1 MTPPTSLCHNN
12 ATPPTYTR
20 HLNTPE
26 RTSRRRH
33 SKARRLFAFLRAP
46 RKEDPI
52 KRPRPKDAPIDL
64 SPYRDDPLGF
74 VKDILS
80 GSGTPYAKQEELLN
94 ALVSDKRRVSVVGC
108 NSSGKDWA
116 AARAILWWI
125 ETRPKAKVIVTG
137 PTLRQ
142 VKEIVCEE
150 LRAAH
155 AAAKHRLAGSVRVGE
170 YRAGPDR
177 VGLCVTSNS
186 QHNLQGFHS
195 PELMVIVTE
204 AQGIKQPYFEA
215 LKRLNPKKM
224 LLLGNPLSLTGEFYD
239 SHHGKSP
246 LYERVSISA
255 FDSPNV
261 QEDRLDALP
270 GLVTPEDVEER
281 RREWGPDSPL
291 YIASVLGQFPA
302 ALEDSLTSRVH
313 VDAAIQR
320 WRRES
325 GDTHD
330 GQSIGADI
338 RHSRA
343 PLRHSRESGNPEWPI
358 GHTPRPSAGGERE
371 RSDARGSAAP
381 LIPPSDGPHLN
392 MPWRMGVDVARFGND
407 KSVICLR
414 RGDRVERIISF
425 ERKDTMRLADEVREI
440 AETLRVPAVFVDE
453 TGVGG
458 GVGDRLKQLRVP
470 VIGVEAGGS
479 AYRPAQFADMRAEV
493 FWEVARRLREGQM
506 SLPPDDE
513 LAGQLLAQ
521 RYDISSAGRIHLE
534 SKATLRRQG
543 VPSPDRADALALA
556 FMEPPNMNVWF

>member
-1 MTPPTSLCHNN
+1 M
-12 ATPPTYTR
+12 
-20 HLNTPE
+20 
-26 RTSRRRH
+26 
-33 SKARRLFAFLRAP
+33 
-46 RKEDPI
+46 
-52 KRPRPKDAPIDL
+52 
-64 SPYRDDPLGF
+64 
-74 VKDILS
+74 
-80 GSGTPYAKQEELLN
+80 LN
-94 ALVSDKRRVSVVGC
+94 ALVTDKRRVSVVGC

-142 VKEIVCEE
+142 VKEIVWEE

-155 AAAKHRLAGSVRVGE
+155 AAAKHRLSGKVRVGE
-170 YRAGPDR
+170 YDAGPGR

-204 AQGIKQPYFEA
+204 AQGVKQPYFEA

-255 FDSPNV
+255 YDSPNV
-261 QEDRLDALP
+261 IEGRLDALP
-270 GLVTPEDVEER
+270 GLVTPEDIEEHGLD
-281 RREWGPDSPL
+281 WGLDSPL
-291 YIASVLGQFPA
+291 YIASVLGQFPE

-325 GDTHD
+325 GDLSVQESEPNFLSRLR
-330 GQSIGADI
+330 GRIEEGAVI
-338 RHSRA
+338 PAQAGTSQ
-343 PLRHSRESGNPEWPI
+343 PI
-358 GHTPRPSAGGERE
+358 PRPSAGGERE
-371 RSDARGSAAP
+371 RSDARGGGQPIP

-414 RGDRVERIISF
+414 RGDRVERLISF
-425 ERKDTMRLADEVREI
+425 QGKDTMRLADEVREI
-440 AETLRVPAVFVDE
+440 AETLRIPAVFVDE

-458 GVGDRLKQLRVP
+458 GVVDRLKQLRVP

-479 AYRPAQFADMRAEV
+479 APRPAQFADMRAEV
-493 FWEVARRLREGQM
+493 FWEVARRLREGQI

-534 SKATLRRQG
+534 SKAKLRRQG
-543 VPSPDRADALALA
+543 VKSPDKADALALA
-556 FMEPPNMNVWF
+556 FIEPPNMNVWF

>member
-1 MTPPTSLCHNN
+1 
-12 ATPPTYTR
+12 
-20 HLNTPE
+20 
-26 RTSRRRH
+26 
-33 SKARRLFAFLRAP
+33 
-46 RKEDPI
+46 
-52 KRPRPKDAPIDL
+52 
-64 SPYRDDPLGF
+64 
-74 VKDILS
+74 
-80 GSGTPYAKQEELLN
+80 
-94 ALVSDKRRVSVVGC
+94 
-108 NSSGKDWA
+108 
-116 AARAILWWI
+116 
-125 ETRPKAKVIVTG
+125 
-137 PTLRQ
+137 
-142 VKEIVCEE
+142 
-150 LRAAH
+150 
-155 AAAKHRLAGSVRVGE
+155 
-170 YRAGPDR
+170 
-177 VGLCVTSNS
+177 
-186 QHNLQGFHS
+186 
-195 PELMVIVTE
+195 MVIVTE
-204 AQGIKQPYFEA
+204 AQGVKQPYFEA

-270 GLVTPEDVEER
+270 GLVTPENVEER

-302 ALEDSLTSRVH
+302 ALEDSLTSRPH
-313 VDAAIQR
+313 VDAAIER

-325 GDTHD
+325 GD
-330 GQSIGADI
+330 S
-338 RHSRA
+338 
-343 PLRHSRESGNPEWPI
+343 LL
-358 GHTPRPSAGGERE
+358 PSAGGERE
-371 RSDARGSAAP
+371 RSDARGGVWPTGRRADSLPNPLPQTGEGTTP

-392 MPWRMGVDVARFGND
+392 QPWRMGVDVARFGND

-440 AETLRVPAVFVDE
+440 AETLRIPAVFVDE

-458 GVGDRLKQLRVP
+458 GVVDRLKQLRVP
-470 VIGVEAGGS
+470 VIGVEGGGS

-543 VPSPDRADALALA
+543 VPSPDKADALALA
-556 FMEPPNMNVWF
+556 FIEPPNMNVWF

>member
-1 MTPPTSLCHNN
+1 MFH
-12 ATPPTYTR
+12 
-20 HLNTPE
+20 
-26 RTSRRRH
+26 
-33 SKARRLFAFLRAP
+33 RAS

-52 KRPRPKDAPIDL
+52 APIDL
-64 SPYRDDPLGF
+64 SPYRNDPLGF
-74 VKDILS
+74 VKDILAD
-80 GSGTPYAKQEELLN
+80 SGTPYAKQEELLN

-142 VKEIVCEE
+142 VKEIVWEE

-195 PELMVIVTE
+195 PELLVIVTE
-204 AQGIKQPYFEA
+204 AQGVKQPYFEA

-261 QEDRLDALP
+261 IEDRLDALP

-281 RREWGPDSPL
+281 RREWGPDSPSTSRPSS
-291 YIASVLGQFPA
+291 ASSPPPSKTPSPPA
-302 ALEDSLTSRVH
+302 STSTPPSNAGAVSPATPGEVCGRRADALTLSLTLSR
-313 VDAAIQR
+313 
-320 WRRES
+320 RR
-325 GDTHD
+325 
-330 GQSIGADI
+330 A
-338 RHSRA
+338 
-343 PLRHSRESGNPEWPI
+343 REQ
-358 GHTPRPSAGGERE
+358 
-371 RSDARGSAAP
+371 
-381 LIPPSDGPHLN
+381 PPSSPPATAPTSTCPGAWAWTSHASATTSPSSAS
-392 MPWRMGVDVARFGND
+392 G
-407 KSVICLR
+407 

-425 ERKDTMRLADEVREI
+425 ERKDTMRLADEVHEI

-458 GVGDRLKQLRVP
+458 GVVDRLKQLRVP
-470 VIGVEAGGS
+470 VIGVEGGGS

-543 VPSPDRADALALA
+543 VPSPDKADALALA

>member
-1 MTPPTSLCHNN
+1 M
-12 ATPPTYTR
+12 
-20 HLNTPE
+20 
-26 RTSRRRH
+26 
-33 SKARRLFAFLRAP
+33 
-46 RKEDPI
+46 
-52 KRPRPKDAPIDL
+52 
-64 SPYRDDPLGF
+64 
-74 VKDILS
+74 
-80 GSGTPYAKQEELLN
+80 
-94 ALVSDKRRVSVVGC
+94 SDRRRVSVVGC

-116 AARAILWWI
+116 AARAVLWWI

-142 VKEIVCEE
+142 VKEIVWEE

-155 AAAKHRLAGSVRVGE
+155 AAAKHRLSGAVRAGE

-177 VGLCVTSNS
+177 FALCVTSNN

-195 PELMVIVTE
+195 PELLVIVTE
-204 AQGIKQPYFEA
+204 AQGVKQPYFEA

-255 FDSPNV
+255 YDSPNV
-261 QEDRLDALP
+261 REGRVDALP

-291 YIASVLGQFPA
+291 YIASVLGQFPE

-313 VDAAIQR
+313 VDAATER

-325 GDTHD
+325 PDSPSEG
-330 GQSIGADI
+330 GAFPPLPAGEGWGEGETPAVD
-338 RHSRA
+338 RAPTRDSRA
-343 PLRHSRESGNPEWPI
+343 PLRHSRESGNPEWPA
-358 GHTPRPSAGGERE
+358 GHTLSAGDLKTPLPSAGEAG
-371 RSDARGSAAP
+371 RGH

-392 MPWRMGVDVARFGND
+392 QPWRMGVDVARFGSD

-414 RGDRVERIISF
+414 RGDRVERLITF
-425 ERKDTMRLADEVREI
+425 ERKDTMRLADEVREL
-440 AETLRVPAVFVDE
+440 AETLGVPAVFVDE

-458 GVGDRLKQLRVP
+458 GVVDRLKQLRVP
-470 VIGVEAGGS
+470 VIGVEAGGR

-534 SKATLRRQG
+534 SKAKLRRQG
-543 VPSPDRADALALA
+543 VPSPDKADALALA
-556 FMEPPNMNVWF
+556 FMEPPNMNIWF

>member
-1 MTPPTSLCHNN
+1 M
-12 ATPPTYTR
+12 
-20 HLNTPE
+20 
-26 RTSRRRH
+26 
-33 SKARRLFAFLRAP
+33 FLRAS
-46 RKEDPI
+46 RKEDTI
-52 KRPRPKDAPIDL
+52 KPPRPKHTPIDL

-74 VKDILS
+74 VKDILAD
-80 GSGTPYAKQEELLN
+80 SGTPYAKQEELFN

-142 VKEIVCEE
+142 VKEIVWKE

-155 AAAKHRLAGSVRVGE
+155 AAAKHRLAGKVRVGE
-170 YRAGPDR
+170 YDAGPDR
-177 VGLCVTSNS
+177 VGLCITSNS

-204 AQGIKQPYFEA
+204 AQGVKQPYFEA

-255 FDSPNV
+255 YDSPNV
-261 QEDRLDALP
+261 IEGRLDALP
-270 GLVTPEDVEER
+270 GLVTPEDIEEHR
-281 RREWGPDSPL
+281 LDWGADSPL

-325 GDTHD
+325 DAPSAGDLGT
-330 GQSIGADI
+330 
-338 RHSRA
+338 
-343 PLRHSRESGNPEWPI
+343 PL
-358 GHTPRPSAGGERE
+358 PSAGGERE
-371 RSDARGSAAP
+371 RSDARGGEGPASRRADPLPNPLPQTGEGTIP

-440 AETLRVPAVFVDE
+440 AETLRIPAVFVDE

-458 GVGDRLKQLRVP
+458 GVVDRLKQLRVP
-470 VIGVEAGGS
+470 VIGVEGGGR
-479 AYRPAQFADMRAEV
+479 APRPAQFADMRAEV

-543 VPSPDRADALALA
+543 VPSPDKADALALA

>member
-1 MTPPTSLCHNN
+1 MFH
-12 ATPPTYTR
+12 
-20 HLNTPE
+20 
-26 RTSRRRH
+26 
-33 SKARRLFAFLRAP
+33 RAP

-52 KRPRPKDAPIDL
+52 KRPRPKDRPIDL

-74 VKDILS
+74 VKDILA

-94 ALVSDKRRVSVVGC
+94 ALVTDKRRVSVVGC

-142 VKEIVCEE
+142 VKEIVWKE

-155 AAAKHRLAGSVRVGE
+155 AAAKDRLSGKVRVGE
-170 YRAGPDR
+170 YDAGPDR
-177 VGLCVTSNS
+177 IGLCITSNS

-204 AQGIKQPYFEA
+204 AQGVKQPYFEA

-255 FDSPNV
+255 YDSPNV
-261 QEDRLDALP
+261 IEDRLDALP
-270 GLVTPEDVEER
+270 GLVTPET
-281 RREWGPDSPL
+281 
-291 YIASVLGQFPA
+291 
-302 ALEDSLTSRVH
+302 LEDSLTSRVH

-371 RSDARGSAAP
+371 RSDARGGAQP

-392 MPWRMGVDVARFGND
+392 QPWRMGVDVARFGND

-425 ERKDTMRLADEVREI
+425 KRKDTMRLADEVREI

-458 GVGDRLKQLRVP
+458 GVVDRLKQLRVP

-479 AYRPAQFADMRAEV
+479 APRPAQFADMRAET

-543 VPSPDRADALALA
+543 VPSPDKADALALA